1 MASEPRRPSLH
12 KQLPDSL
19 PPPRRPCPIRCH
31 ARRHRVQL
39 VRRDGRDVS
48 ALYGRGGGAPAGAA
62 ADAGPLVN
70 TRRALARAHS
80 AARRSASRG
89 ASSLPAPTLLEPF
102 GPCAHSAAARA
113 PAARP
118 PRAPSTPAT
127 CHVTLVQRAPLHTPP
142 RRRGARRCPAS
153 PRSAELRLPAA
164 CSRPASARRRLR
176 RARQCLRVPRCGA
189 MSAPHEAPRRAPA
202 RSGRGRS
209 GRTSAVCGLP
219 SRPSPSDGRL
229 TRISPSWRPS
239 PSRPC
244 WCCCPPRRTAG
255 SCGSRS
261 GPRRRGWT
269 GRRARRSSR
278 AGT

>member
-1 MASEPRRPSLH
+1 MASEPRRPSFH
-12 KQLPDSL
+12 HQLPDSL
-19 PPPRRPCPIRCH
+19 PPPRSPCPMRCR
-31 ARRHRVQL
+31 ARRHR
-39 VRRDGRDVS
+39 GRC
-48 ALYGRGGGAPAGAA
+48 RAPCEYTPRAGSR
-62 ADAGPLVN
+62 PQ
-70 TRRALARAHS
+70 RRAPQRIPRRLFTARTD
-80 AARRSASRG
+80 AR
-89 ASSLPAPTLLEPF
+89 
-102 GPCAHSAAARA
+102 PCAHSAAAQA
-113 PAARP
+113 PTARP

-153 PRSAELRLPAA
+153 LRSAELRPPAA

-176 RARQCLRVPRCGA
+176 RARQCLRVLRCGA

-209 GRTSAVCGLP
+209 GRTSAVGGLR